1 MSKARETR
9 EKIVREAAK
18 LFNQQGYS
26 GTSLSALMR
35 ATGLQKGGIY
45 NHFGSKDELALAAF
59 DFAVQR
65 TTERFKG
72 VLREK
77 QHAVERLQAIVV
89 LHQHLIDDPPVAG
102 GCPLLNTAVESD
114 DTNPLLRERVQQAFD
129 SWRCLI
135 DQIIEKGIAK
145 GEVCSTVEADTVA
158 TIMISTLEGAIMM
171 SQLYGDRLYL
181 ERAVAHLLQYLDTLL
196 A

>member
-102 GCPLLNTAVESD
+102 GV
-114 DTNPLLRERVQQAFD
+114 
-129 SWRCLI
+129 RCLI
-135 DQIIEKGIAK
+135 QQLK
-145 GEVCSTVEADTVA
+145 A
-158 TIMISTLEGAIMM
+158 TIPIRCCASEFSKPLIPG
-171 SQLYGDRLYL
+171 G
-181 ERAVAHLLQYLDTLL
+181 V
-196 A
+196 